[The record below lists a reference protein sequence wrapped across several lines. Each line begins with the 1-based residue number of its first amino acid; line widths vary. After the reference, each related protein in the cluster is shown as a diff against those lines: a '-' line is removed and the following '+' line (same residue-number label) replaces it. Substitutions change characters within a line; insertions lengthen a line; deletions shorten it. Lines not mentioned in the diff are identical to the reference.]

1 MPKTP
6 MNTWLLS
13 MLLAGGALGMTPLS
27 AYSQEIPGGFNSDI
41 SGGNV
46 MNNTAPRFPSRPGLN
61 PDTLATANR
70 LAQELTAARNAYN
83 TTEQAVTRVP
93 RRFARGPGEECVNPA
108 LSRLNE
114 AIRASQEFLSG
125 LDSSQ
130 VEQLKSA
137 NLKIW

>member
-6 MNTWLLS
+6 MNPWLLS
-13 MLLAGGALGMTPLS
+13 ILLAGAAWGMSPMGAS
-27 AYSQEIPGGFNSDI
+27 SQEIPGGFNSDT

-46 MNNTAPRFPSRPGLN
+46 FNNTAPRFPSRPGLS

-70 LAQELTAARNAYN
+70 LSQELTDARNAYN
-83 TTEQAVTRVP
+83 TTEQEATRVT
-93 RRFARGPGEECVNPA
+93 RRFARGPGESCVNPA

-114 AIRASQEFLSG
+114 AIRASEEFLSG
-125 LDSSQ
+125 LSSTQ
-130 VEQLKSA
+130 LEQLKSA

>member
-1 MPKTP
+1 MRSKR
-6 MNTWLLS
+6 WASWIVGVALVGGS
-13 MLLAGGALGMTPLS
+13 CFAGS
-27 AYSQEIPGGFNSDI
+27 AQAQVQINNQSDV
-41 SGGNV
+41 SGTNV
-46 MNNTAPRFPSRPGLN
+46 FNNTAPRFPSRPGLN

-125 LDSSQ
+125 LDSTQ